1 MNEILLISRARD
13 GDREAFGALVEQYRD
28 NVYRLAYRM
37 CGNAYDADEVAQE
50 AFVAAWRALPNFRGD
65 AKFSTWLYRLTTNAA
80 IDLMRR
86 ENRHRAA
93 SEEDIPELADESD
106 SPQQQMERT
115 EQQETVQKALSSL
128 GEDYRQVLL
137 LRYMQELD
145 YAEIAEILHLPVG
158 TVKSR
163 INRAKAQLKTA
174 LLKSGNIFGG
184 EAVIHTETKQ
194 KGGVKGHE

>member
-1 MNEILLISRARD
+1 MNELLLISRARG

-37 CGNAYDADEVAQE
+37 CGNAYDADEAAQE

-80 IDLMRR
+80 IDVMRR
-86 ENRHRAA
+86 EKRHQTVGDG
-93 SEEDIPELADESD
+93 EMVDLADDAD
-106 SPQQQMERT
+106 SPQETVERT
-115 EQQETVQKALSSL
+115 EQQEAVQKALSTLS
-128 GEDYRQVLL
+128 EEYREVLL
-137 LRYMQELD
+137 LRYMEELD
-145 YAEIAEILHLPVG
+145 YAEIAEVLQLPSG

-163 INRAKAQLKTA
+163 NNRAKAALKTA

-184 EAVIHTETKQ
+184 SSVIHTETNGK
-194 KGGVKGHE
+194 EA

>member
-1 MNEILLISRARD
+1 MNEILLISRARG

-37 CGNAYDADEVAQE
+37 CGNAYDADEAAQE

-80 IDLMRR
+80 IDVMRR
-86 ENRHRAA
+86 EKRHQTVGDG
-93 SEEDIPELADESD
+93 EMMEVADDAD
-106 SPQQQMERT
+106 SPQETVERT
-115 EQQETVQKALSSL
+115 EQQEAVQKALATLS
-128 GEDYRQVLL
+128 EEYREVLL
-137 LRYMQELD
+137 LRYMEELD
-145 YAEIAEILHLPVG
+145 YAEIAEVLQLPSG

-163 INRAKAQLKTA
+163 INRAKAALKAA

-184 EAVIHTETKQ
+184 SSVIHTETNGK
-194 KGGVKGHE
+194 EA

>member
-1 MNEILLISRARD
+1 MNELLLISRARG

-37 CGNAYDADEVAQE
+37 CGNAYDADEAAQE

-80 IDLMRR
+80 IDVMRR
-86 ENRHRAA
+86 EKRHQTVGDG
-93 SEEDIPELADESD
+93 EMMELADDAD
-106 SPQQQMERT
+106 SPQETVERT
-115 EQQETVQKALSSL
+115 EQQEAVQKALATLS
-128 GEDYRQVLL
+128 EEYREVLL
-137 LRYMQELD
+137 LRYMEELD
-145 YAEIAEILHLPVG
+145 YAEIAEVLQLPSG

-163 INRAKAQLKTA
+163 INRAKAALKTA

-184 EAVIHTETKQ
+184 SSVIHTETNGK
-194 KGGVKGHE
+194 EA

>member
-1 MNEILLISRARD
+1 MNELLLISRARD

-37 CGNAYDADEVAQE
+37 CGNAYDADEAAQE

-80 IDLMRR
+80 IDVMRR
-86 ENRHRAA
+86 EKRHQTVGDG
-93 SEEDIPELADESD
+93 EMVDLADDAD
-106 SPQQQMERT
+106 SPQETVERT
-115 EQQETVQKALSSL
+115 EQQEAVQKALATLS
-128 GEDYRQVLL
+128 EEYREVLL
-137 LRYMQELD
+137 LRYMEELD
-145 YAEIAEILHLPVG
+145 YAEIAEVLQLPSG

-163 INRAKAQLKTA
+163 INRAKAALKTA

-184 EAVIHTETKQ
+184 SSVIHTETNGK
-194 KGGVKGHE
+194 EA

>member
-1 MNEILLISRARD
+1 MNELLLISRARG

-37 CGNAYDADEVAQE
+37 CGNAYDADEAAQE

-80 IDLMRR
+80 IDVMRR
-86 ENRHRAA
+86 EKRHQTVGDG
-93 SEEDIPELADESD
+93 EMIEVADDAD
-106 SPQQQMERT
+106 SPQETVERT
-115 EQQETVQKALSSL
+115 EQQEAVQKALSTLS
-128 GEDYRQVLL
+128 EEYREVLL
-137 LRYMQELD
+137 LRYMEELD
-145 YAEIAEILHLPVG
+145 YAEIAEVLQLPSG

-163 INRAKAQLKTA
+163 INRAKAALKTA

-184 EAVIHTETKQ
+184 SSVIHTETNGK
-194 KGGVKGHE
+194 EA

>member
-37 CGNAYDADEVAQE
+37 CGNAYDADEAAQE

-80 IDLMRR
+80 IDVMRR
-86 ENRHRAA
+86 EKRHQTVGDG
-93 SEEDIPELADESD
+93 EMIEVADDAD
-106 SPQQQMERT
+106 SPQETVERT
-115 EQQETVQKALSSL
+115 EQQEAVQEALATLS
-128 GEDYRQVLL
+128 EEYREVLL
-137 LRYMQELD
+137 LRYMEELD
-145 YAEIAEILHLPVG
+145 YAEIAEVLQLPSG

-163 INRAKAQLKTA
+163 INRAKAALKAA

-184 EAVIHTETKQ
+184 TSVIHTETNGK
-194 KGGVKGHE
+194 EA

>member
-1 MNEILLISRARD
+1 MNEILLISRARG

-37 CGNAYDADEVAQE
+37 CGNAYDADEAAQE

-80 IDLMRR
+80 IDVMRR
-86 ENRHRAA
+86 EKRHQTVGDG
-93 SEEDIPELADESD
+93 EMVDLADDAD
-106 SPQQQMERT
+106 SPQERVERT
-115 EQQETVQKALSSL
+115 EQQEAVQKALATLS
-128 GEDYRQVLL
+128 EEYREVLL
-137 LRYMQELD
+137 LRYMEELD
-145 YAEIAEILHLPVG
+145 YAEIAEVLQLPSG

-163 INRAKAQLKTA
+163 INRAKAALKTA

-184 EAVIHTETKQ
+184 SSVIHTETNGK
-194 KGGVKGHE
+194 EA

>member
-1 MNEILLISRARD
+1 MNEILLISRARG

-37 CGNAYDADEVAQE
+37 CGNAYDADEAAQE

-80 IDLMRR
+80 IDVMRR
-86 ENRHRAA
+86 EKRHQTVGDG
-93 SEEDIPELADESD
+93 EMMELADDAD
-106 SPQQQMERT
+106 SPQETVERT
-115 EQQETVQKALSSL
+115 EQQEAVQKALSTLS
-128 GEDYRQVLL
+128 EEYREVLL
-137 LRYMQELD
+137 LRYMEELD
-145 YAEIAEILHLPVG
+145 YAEIAEVLQLPSG

-163 INRAKAQLKTA
+163 INRAKAALKTA

-184 EAVIHTETKQ
+184 SSVIHTETNRK
-194 KGGVKGHE
+194 EA

>member
-37 CGNAYDADEVAQE
+37 CGNAYDADEAAQE

-80 IDLMRR
+80 IDVMRR
-86 ENRHRAA
+86 EKRHKAVGDG
-93 SEEDIPELADESD
+93 EMVEVADDTD
-106 SPQQQMERT
+106 SPQETVERT
-115 EQQETVQKALSSL
+115 EQQEAVQKALATLSD
-128 GEDYRQVLL
+128 EYREVLL
-137 LRYMQELD
+137 LRYMEELD
-145 YAEIAEILHLPVG
+145 YAEIAEVLKLPSG

-163 INRAKAQLKTA
+163 INRAKAALKTA

-184 EAVIHTETKQ
+184 SSVIHTETNGK
-194 KGGVKGHE
+194 EA

>member
-1 MNEILLISRARD
+1 MNELLLISRARG

-37 CGNAYDADEVAQE
+37 CGNAYDADEAAQE

-80 IDLMRR
+80 IDVMRR
-86 ENRHRAA
+86 EKRHKAVGDG
-93 SEEDIPELADESD
+93 EMVDLADDAD
-106 SPQQQMERT
+106 SPQETVERT
-115 EQQETVQKALSSL
+115 EQQEAVQKALAALS
-128 GEDYRQVLL
+128 EEYREVLL
-137 LRYMQELD
+137 LRYMEELD
-145 YAEIAEILHLPVG
+145 YAEIAEVLQLPSG

-163 INRAKAQLKTA
+163 INRAKAALKAA

-184 EAVIHTETKQ
+184 SSVIHTETNGK
-194 KGGVKGHE
+194 EA

>member
-1 MNEILLISRARD
+1 MNELLLISRARG

-37 CGNAYDADEVAQE
+37 CGNAYDADEAAQE

-80 IDLMRR
+80 IDVMRR
-86 ENRHRAA
+86 EKRHQTVGDG
-93 SEEDIPELADESD
+93 EMVDLADDAD
-106 SPQQQMERT
+106 SPQETVERT
-115 EQQETVQKALSSL
+115 EQQEAVQKALSTLS
-128 GEDYRQVLL
+128 EEYREVLL
-137 LRYMQELD
+137 LRYMEELD
-145 YAEIAEILHLPVG
+145 YAEIAEVLQLPSG

-163 INRAKAQLKTA
+163 INRAKAALKAA

-184 EAVIHTETKQ
+184 SSVIHTETNGK
-194 KGGVKGHE
+194 EA

>member
-1 MNEILLISRARD
+1 MNEILLISRARG

-37 CGNAYDADEVAQE
+37 CGNAYDADEAAQE

-80 IDLMRR
+80 IDVMRR
-86 ENRHRAA
+86 EKRHQTVGDG
-93 SEEDIPELADESD
+93 EMVDLADDAD
-106 SPQQQMERT
+106 SPQERVERT
-115 EQQETVQKALSSL
+115 EQQEAVQKALATLS
-128 GEDYRQVLL
+128 EEYREVLL
-137 LRYMQELD
+137 LRYMEELD
-145 YAEIAEILHLPVG
+145 YAEIADVLQLPSG

-163 INRAKAQLKTA
+163 INRAKAALKTA

-184 EAVIHTETKQ
+184 SSVIHTETNGK
-194 KGGVKGHE
+194 EA

>member
-1 MNEILLISRARD
+1 MNELLLISRARG

-37 CGNAYDADEVAQE
+37 CGNAYDADEAAQE

-80 IDLMRR
+80 IDVMRR
-86 ENRHRAA
+86 EKRHQTVGDG
-93 SEEDIPELADESD
+93 EMMELADDAD
-106 SPQQQMERT
+106 SPQETVERT
-115 EQQETVQKALSSL
+115 EQQETVQKALATLS
-128 GEDYRQVLL
+128 EEYREVLL
-137 LRYMQELD
+137 LRYMEELD
-145 YAEIAEILHLPVG
+145 YAEIAEVLQLPSG

-163 INRAKAQLKTA
+163 INRAKAALKAA

-184 EAVIHTETKQ
+184 SSVIHTETNGK
-194 KGGVKGHE
+194 EA

>member
-1 MNEILLISRARD
+1 MNEILLISRART

-37 CGNAYDADEVAQE
+37 CGNEYDADEAAQE

-80 IDLMRR
+80 IDVMRR
-86 ENRHRAA
+86 EKRHQTAGDG
-93 SEEDIPELADESD
+93 EMMEVADNTD
-106 SPQQQMERT
+106 SPQETVERT
-115 EQQETVQKALSSL
+115 EQQETVQKALATLSD
-128 GEDYRQVLL
+128 EYREVLL
-137 LRYMQELD
+137 LRYMEELD
-145 YAEIAEILHLPVG
+145 YAEIAEVLKLPSG

-163 INRAKAQLKTA
+163 INRAKAALKTA

-184 EAVIHTETKQ
+184 SSVIHTETNGK
-194 KGGVKGHE
+194 EA

>member
-1 MNEILLISRARD
+1 MNELVLISRARD

-37 CGNAYDADEVAQE
+37 CGNAYDADEAAQE

-80 IDLMRR
+80 IDVMRR
-86 ENRHRAA
+86 EKRHQTVGDG
-93 SEEDIPELADESD
+93 EMVDLADDAD
-106 SPQQQMERT
+106 SPQETVERT
-115 EQQETVQKALSSL
+115 EQQETVQKALATLS
-128 GEDYRQVLL
+128 EEYREVLL
-137 LRYMQELD
+137 LRYMEELD
-145 YAEIAEILHLPVG
+145 YAEIAEVLQLPSG

-163 INRAKAQLKTA
+163 INRAKAALKTA

-184 EAVIHTETKQ
+184 SSVIHTETNGK
-194 KGGVKGHE
+194 EA